1 MYNFTMDT
9 EQLIAHGR
17 ARFEHAAARRL
28 LREKYHAKL
37 TFAHAGGMWRA
48 GPELL
53 SVLAVC
59 PNDDAVIMDL
69 YENPVRIT
77 VKKLQSMAQQRW
89 QEQMTAWLIE
99 HDQLSKNR

>member
-1 MYNFTMDT
+1 MNTDN
-9 EQLIAHGR
+9 LIAHAR
-17 ARFEHAAARRL
+17 ARFDHVAARRVL
-28 LREKYHAKL
+28 KEKYQAKL

-53 SVLAVC
+53 TVLAVC
-59 PNDDAVIMDL
+59 VDDSAVLVDL

-77 VKKLQSMAQQRW
+77 VKELQDLARQRW